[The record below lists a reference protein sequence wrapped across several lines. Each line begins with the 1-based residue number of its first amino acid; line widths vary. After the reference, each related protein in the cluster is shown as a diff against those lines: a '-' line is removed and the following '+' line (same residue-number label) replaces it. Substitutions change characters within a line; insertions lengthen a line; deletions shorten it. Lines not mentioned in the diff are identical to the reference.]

1 MRSPDRKLS
10 SREIARKRKK
20 LDKTL
25 GQLEGLKEGTR
36 KHHRK
41 MFKAEKTLDQVQTGY
56 SGIRPN
62 KSAFNRNEVAKDSLG
77 ENEAWARWEKGYMD
91 RTHKFK
97 GTKFERP
104 VTPEENRKEMETE
117 RHEFKYDKQT
127 GQIRLKKTDD
137 AEELH
142 VLVN

>member
-10 SREIARKRKK
+10 TQEVARKRKK

-41 MFKAEKTLDQVQTGY
+41 MFKAEKTLDQVRTGY

-62 KSAFNRNEVAKDSLG
+62 KSAFNSVK
-77 ENEAWARWEKGYMD
+77 
-91 RTHKFK
+91 
-97 GTKFERP
+97 
-104 VTPEENRKEMETE
+104 
-117 RHEFKYDKQT
+117 
-127 GQIRLKKTDD
+127 LKK
-137 AEELH
+137 
-142 VLVN
+142 